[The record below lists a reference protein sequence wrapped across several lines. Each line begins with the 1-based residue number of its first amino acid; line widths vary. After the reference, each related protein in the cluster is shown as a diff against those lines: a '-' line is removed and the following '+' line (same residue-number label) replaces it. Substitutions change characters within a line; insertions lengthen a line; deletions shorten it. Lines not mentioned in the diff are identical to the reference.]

1 MDVSRLFFFAQ
12 SNFHLQ
18 HYEIM
23 NTKILP
29 ILVSLLLIPGLAMA
43 QQGTVTGTVVDGQ
56 TGESLPGASVQIPDE
71 GSGTATNADG
81 EFSFRVAEGEYQ
93 VQVSFVGYQQATRE
107 VSVTAGSTTRIRVQL
122 RPAEAELQEV
132 VVTGVST
139 GTETQKLGFTV
150 DKIDT
155 DDLQEV
161 PSTNP
166 GDALRAKTPGARIV
180 QASGQPGTAPSIR
193 LRGTTTL
200 SGSQEPLLVVDG
212 AITSGGLEDIDTQ
225 SIQSIEII
233 KGAAAAS
240 QYGSLAANGVIQVI
254 TDRGSS
260 TEPETRV
267 TVRNEIGVTQ
277 LPSGQIDLSDTHN
290 KDASKADNSVREGAF
305 RVSCESPPCD
315 IGPESDRN
323 IFENEFSEYNDQQE
337 VIYDPNLFYTN
348 YASVSSQSEGLNYL
362 LSFENQ
368 RDEGVVEG
376 YDPYDRRNFRVN
388 VDNQIR
394 EGLEVSGSFLYSNAE
409 GTDFLENGQ
418 FADSPFYSALLAFP
432 DIDFRQSAPDSIN
445 AQYNPFNAS
454 GNAANPLY
462 RAEQVDRDFQD
473 TRLFGNVKVN
483 WELTDWF
490 SADAQFS
497 WDDDRSNFRTTT
509 ERGTWSTDPAEP
521 PNEGDILENEF
532 RERLYTTRLR
542 GIFSQDFGDLS
553 TQFTARYQYEDRI
566 TEFFQLDG
574 SSFLTSRVEQFDNTD
589 FDELDPTQAE
599 TTLRSEDVVG
609 NLVLDY
615 QDTYILDAVLRRER
629 VSLFGP
635 DERDKIYYRLAGT
648 YRLTED
654 FDIPGVQQFKL
665 RGVYG
670 TSGSRPPFG
679 AQYETY
685 NVTSTGVTKEQLGNR
700 QIQPADV
707 SEIELGF
714 DAYFLDRFYFEGTYS
729 QQDAEDQV
737 LNVPLSAT
745 AGFSDQFQNAG
756 TVQTSTFEFSVGGD
770 IIQGEDFNFNLGIVF
785 DRTLQEVTNLQ
796 RPGFLDNVG
805 AQIPLFRIQ
814 EGENIGAMYGNEFAT
829 SIDDLNFT
837 ENGCLI
843 NESPTLN
850 NDGCLERSELTI
862 NGDGYV
868 IEEGTEFSAGDEP
881 GKESPFLIRDETGQ
895 PVTKKI
901 GDSNPD
907 FNIGFNADLQYN
919 NWKLYATV
927 DWEQGADV
935 YNYTKQLLYFNER
948 HGDLDQSDRPEDQR
962 READYYV
969 DALYNR
975 ASASSHFVEDGTYVK
990 LRELSL
996 SYRFTPDFFNNLGI
1010 ANQVYDAKFSILGR
1024 NLLTFTGYDGYD
1036 PEVST
1041 DTADQPVNYKIDD
1054 FAYPNFRSYTASF
1067 EIRF

>member
-1 MDVSRLFFFAQ
+1 MKRLIPSIAFTFA
-12 SNFHLQ
+12 
-18 HYEIM
+18 
-23 NTKILP
+23 
-29 ILVSLLLIPGLAMA
+29 LLLLPGLAWA
-43 QQGTVTGTVVDGQ
+43 QQGTITGTVTEAE
-56 TGESLPGASVQIPDE
+56 TGDALPGATVQVPDE
-71 GSGTATNADG
+71 GTGAATGSDG
-81 EFSFRVAEGEYQ
+81 QYRITGVPAGEQTVRVT
-93 VQVSFVGYQQATRE
+93 FVGYQAAERTVNVPEGGTVRANFQLQ
-107 VSVTAGSTTRIRVQL
+107 TT
-122 RPAEAELQEV
+122 EAELEEV
-132 VVTGVST
+132 VVTGVSV
-139 GTETQKLGFTV
+139 GTDTRKLGFTV
-150 DKIDT
+150 DKIGEG
-155 DDLQEV
+155 DLQEV

-166 GDALRAKTPGARIV
+166 ADALRAKTPGARIV

-212 AITSGGLEDIDTQ
+212 AITSGGLQDIDTQ

-254 TDRGSS
+254 TDRGQSE
-260 TEPETRV
+260 EPQTRV
-267 TVRNEIGVTQ
+267 TVRNELGITQ
-277 LPSGQIDLSDTHN
+277 LPSGQIDLAETHN
-290 KDASKADNSVREGAF
+290 KDASKADDSVEEGAF
-305 RVSCESPPCD
+305 RVSCDQPPCD

-323 IFENEFSEYNDQQE
+323 IFENDFSELNDQQGE
-337 VIYDPNLFYTN
+337 IYDPNLFYTN
-348 YASVSSQSEGLNYL
+348 YVSFSSQQQGLNYL

-368 RDEGVVEG
+368 TDQGVVEG
-376 YDPYDRRNFRVN
+376 FDPYDRRNFRVN
-388 VDNQIR
+388 IDNEIQD
-394 EGLEVSGSFLYSNAE
+394 GLEISGSFLYSNSE

-418 FADSPFYSALLAFP
+418 FGNSPFYSALLAFP
-432 DIDFRQSAPDSIN
+432 DLNLRQPAPDSID
-445 AQYNPFNAS
+445 AEFNPFNAS

-462 RAEQVDRDFQD
+462 RAEVVDRNFEDR
-473 TRLFGNVKVN
+473 RLFGNVKAD
-483 WELTDWF
+483 WELTDWLTV
-490 SADAQFS
+490 DAQFS

-509 ERGTWSTDPAEP
+509 ERGSYSTDPAEP
-521 PNEGDILENEF
+521 PNEGGLFENEF
-532 RERLYTTRLR
+532 RERLYTTRAR
-542 GIFSQDFGDLS
+542 AIFSQDFADLS
-553 TQFTARYQYEDRI
+553 TQFTARYQYEDR
-566 TEFFQLDG
+566 TTDFFSLNG
-574 SSFLTSRVEQFDNTD
+574 SSFLTSRVEQFDNTN
-589 FDELDPTQAE
+589 FDELNPTETE

-609 NLVLDY
+609 SLVLDY
-615 QDTYILDAVLRRER
+615 QDTYIIDAVLRRER

-635 DERDKIYYRLAGT
+635 DERNKVYYRVAGT
-648 YRLTED
+648 YRTMQD
-654 FDIPGVQQFKL
+654 FDLPGIQQLKL

-679 AQYETY
+679 AQYETF

-700 QIQPADV
+700 QIRPANV
-707 SEIELGF
+707 SEVEVGL
-714 DAYFLDRFYFEGTYS
+714 DARFLDRFYLEGTYS
-729 QQDAEDQV
+729 RQNAEDQV

-756 TVQTSTFEFSVGGD
+756 TVETSTWEFSAGGD
-770 IIQGEDFNFNLGIVF
+770 IVRGEDFNFNLGIVF
-785 DRTLQEVTNLQ
+785 DRTRQEVTNLQ

-829 SIDDLNFT
+829 SVDDLFFT
-837 ENGCLI
+837 DNGCLI
-843 NESPTLN
+843 NESPTLGS
-850 NDGCLERSELTI
+850 DGCLEREDLTV

-868 IEEGTEFSAGDEP
+868 IEEGTEFSAGDEE
-881 GKESPFLIRDETGQ
+881 GKETPFLIRDETGQ

-907 FNIGFNADLQYN
+907 FNMGFNADLQYN
-919 NWKLYATV
+919 NWTLYATV

-948 HGDLDQSDRPEDQR
+948 HGDLDQSDRPEDRR

-975 ASASSHFVEDGTYVK
+975 ASASSHFVEDGSFVK
-990 LRELSL
+990 LRELSI
-996 SYRFTPDFFNNLGI
+996 SYRFTPEFFESIGVGD
-1010 ANQVYDAKFSILGR
+1010 QVFDAKFSLLGR
-1024 NLLTFTGYDGYD
+1024 NLLTFTDYDGYD